1 MAADLTDQLA
11 EALRDVLAAVRGS
24 NRLPE
29 TTMQA
34 ERALD
39 AIRAARKKA
48 EAALSAYA
56 AARGVLGTLNEQE
69 NDHGG

>member
-39 AIRAARKKA
+39 AIHAAGKKA
-48 EAALSAYA
+48 REALAAYD
-56 AARGVLGTLNEQE
+56 ARGVEGKTN
-69 NDHGG
+69 G